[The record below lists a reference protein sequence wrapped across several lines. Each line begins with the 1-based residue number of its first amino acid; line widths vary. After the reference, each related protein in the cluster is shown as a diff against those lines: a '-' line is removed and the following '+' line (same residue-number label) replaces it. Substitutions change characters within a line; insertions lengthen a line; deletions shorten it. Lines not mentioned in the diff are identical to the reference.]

1 MGFGTLTAEERQAFE
16 RDLGGQRIR
25 NARVLA
31 VMGGILYA
39 LFGLLD
45 WWAIPSALWE
55 VWAIRAI
62 VVIWLAGLYWLTR
75 TAFFRVHYATV
86 MVATFLVLGAGIEM
100 MVLLAGPQDV
110 ARWLYYTGL
119 ILVVMALYTFTFLS
133 VWVLAAVGFS
143 FAVLYL
149 MIAVAGQGM
158 SRGSDASV
166 LLANCFFLFSA
177 NVIGVV
183 AAIQRQRL
191 LQESFQLRQKLRVR
205 LARTMSE
212 KERSEWM
219 ARHDPLTGLANRA
232 ALMQQLQRGLEAA
245 RSGRGRVAVLFVDL
259 DGFKTI
265 NDRLGHEAGDQ
276 VLRTVAQ
283 RLKRSVR
290 ERDLVARL
298 GGDEFAVVLW
308 LDADG
313 DPAAID
319 RVVQAIEEVVAQPF
333 DDPPIG
339 RALGASVGV
348 ACSPEDGDDPQQLL
362 RRADANMYRVKTLR
376 HAQRPT
382 RLPGT

>member
-62 VVIWLAGLYWLTR
+62 VVIWLAGLYWLTG

-166 LLANCFFLFSA
+166 LLANCFSCSA
-177 NVIGVV
+177 P
-183 AAIQRQRL
+183 
-191 LQESFQLRQKLRVR
+191 
-205 LARTMSE
+205 MSSVWW
-212 KERSEWM
+212 R
-219 ARHDPLTGLANRA
+219 RFNAN
-232 ALMQQLQRGLEAA
+232 G
-245 RSGRGRVAVLFVDL
+245 
-259 DGFKTI
+259 
-265 NDRLGHEAGDQ
+265 
-276 VLRTVAQ
+276 
-283 RLKRSVR
+283 
-290 ERDLVARL
+290 
-298 GGDEFAVVLW
+298 
-308 LDADG
+308 
-313 DPAAID
+313 
-319 RVVQAIEEVVAQPF
+319 
-333 DDPPIG
+333 
-339 RALGASVGV
+339 
-348 ACSPEDGDDPQQLL
+348 CC
-362 RRADANMYRVKTLR
+362 RRAFSCAKSCGSGWLG
-376 HAQRPT
+376 
-382 RLPGT
+382 L